1 MYNYPIEMEINGT
14 RIKAPK
20 VNGIIRKKEKIWSKN
35 TGRTASGR
43 MQGTIIAIKTTYSFE
58 WIALTHD
65 DQERIE
71 MLISDKTVPFS
82 TVRIRKPTGD
92 VHEFECY
99 FGTPTFAEWSKVNG
113 EWRCTSAKVDA
124 IER

>member
-1 MYNYPIEMEINGT
+1 MYNFPIEMEINGT

-58 WIALTHD
+58 WTALTQE
-65 DQERIE
+65 DQALIE

-82 TVRIRKPTGD
+82 TVKIRHPNGD
-92 VHEFECY
+92 VDEFECY
-99 FGTPTFAEWSKVNG
+99 FGTPSFNEWSRING